1 MRLKNGT
8 YLREP
13 DGATLLYHSPYSF
26 NDAAENFRKKDLY
39 DDSWY
44 QVVNPREQETLNEIA
59 KLAPGEFVFIRGGEV
74 V

>member
-26 NDAAENFRKKDLY
+26 NDAAENFRNKDLY
-39 DDSWY
+39 DDGWY
-44 QVVNPREQETLNEIA
+44 RVVNPDEKEILYA
-59 KLAPGEFVFIRGGEV
+59 LASLAPGEWVFIRGGEIV
-74 V
+74 